1 MGYIWGI
8 YASRE
13 NFENVIRTLIYIYI
27 LIKFDI
33 KNDRC
38 HIEIMML

>member
-1 MGYIWGI
+1 MGYI
-8 YASRE
+8 YASQE
-13 NFENVIRTLIYIYI
+13 NFENVIGILMYI

-38 HIEIMML
+38 YIEIVML

>member
-1 MGYIWGI
+1 MGYILGI

-13 NFENVIRTLIYIYI
+13 NFENVISILMYI
-27 LIKFDI
+27 LLKFDI

-38 HIEIMML
+38 YIEIMML